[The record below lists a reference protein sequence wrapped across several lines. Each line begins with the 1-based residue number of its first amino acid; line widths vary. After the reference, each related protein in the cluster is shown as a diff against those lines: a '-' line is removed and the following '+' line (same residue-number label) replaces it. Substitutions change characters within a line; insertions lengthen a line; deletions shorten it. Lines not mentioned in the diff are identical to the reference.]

1 LIKKANLAHQIAR
14 AGSRVPVSGPEKAW
28 VVPST
33 SVDRLADSL
42 GTPAQLQARYRVV
55 DVMNVDTAVLHGV
68 FTAAELKDILERMKA
83 LGKSR

>member
-1 LIKKANLAHQIAR
+1 MKRSELIALLQQVGAR
-14 AGSRVPVSGPEKAW
+14 GPVTGPEKAW

-42 GTPAQLQARYRVV
+42 GTPAQLQAGYREV

-68 FTAAELKDILERMKA
+68 FTAAELKAILARMKA